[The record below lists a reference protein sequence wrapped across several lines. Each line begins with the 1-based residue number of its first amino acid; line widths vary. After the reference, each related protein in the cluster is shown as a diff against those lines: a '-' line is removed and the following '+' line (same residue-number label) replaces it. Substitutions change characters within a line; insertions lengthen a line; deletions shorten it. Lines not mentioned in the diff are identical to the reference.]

1 MRRQIE
7 QLRRGDSGCCPGHDT
22 FPNDT
27 YKNSRSKRARA
38 RDKTKEHKMVRTLLK
53 RELLNQL
60 NTEGENNE

>member
-7 QLRRGDSGCCPGHDT
+7 QLRRGDSGCCPNHDT

-27 YKNSRSKRARA
+27 YRNNRSKRARA
-38 RDKTKEHKMVRTLLK
+38 RDKRKEHKMVRTLLK